1 MGNDEW
7 GMLLTEEQHDAAT
20 DELMSLVV
28 LHQHMAGRR
37 LDVEHKLHVR
47 STGLS
52 PRESTS

>member
-1 MGNDEW
+1 
-7 GMLLTEEQHDAAT
+7 
-20 DELMSLVV
+20 V